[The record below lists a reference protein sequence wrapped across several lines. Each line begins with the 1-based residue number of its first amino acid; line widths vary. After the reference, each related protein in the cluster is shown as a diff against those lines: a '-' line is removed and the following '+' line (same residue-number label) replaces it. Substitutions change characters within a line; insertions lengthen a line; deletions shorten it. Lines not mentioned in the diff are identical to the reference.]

1 VNEEQHTYFLRSAG
15 MNLRNIITFT
25 ILLLFVSAIGLLF
38 FPSKMLAVV
47 GITGNDELD
56 FLLRTTGAGVASLI
70 PGAWAVR
77 SAVVSRVSRAV
88 LIGLVVY
95 LFLSSIV
102 DFFAYKQSIV
112 NTAAI
117 PSIVFRIILGIV
129 IFLLMRKE
137 TGTH

>member
-102 DFFAYKQSIV
+102 DFFDYKLSIV